1 MCIAKHAIVKHVIV
15 KVRNSYQKST
25 IADAVQI
32 NDEKD
37 EMENRIF
44 WLRILIMV
52 LVIVGS
58 YLAYAFIYRDRNE
71 PPTKRKT
78 TNQEA
83 AYYTLRGQ
91 IQMLSQKEELMA
103 FAFED
108 RKKERE
114 YGTYIIPGLKA
125 TRTLLTSEGDMP
137 AMCTTMTP
145 QGLAV
150 TEDYVFVSAYCH
162 AKKHNSVIYMIN
174 KESHRFIKEII
185 LPGQPHV
192 GGLAYDSEHQILW
205 YSSNTQELAQAV
217 SLTMESIEN
226 YDYDAGRHPIA
237 TNQIASLYGIVRDS
251 FMTFYDGC
259 LYVGCFTK
267 YTDSAIARYA
277 VDDQGNL
284 INTMDE
290 GLGMNFG
297 MAVPLDYS
305 TISEQ
310 AQGMAFYND
319 KLLLSHSFGILPSRV
334 VFYEKSDKRLYVDEN
349 SAVSYRFPERIE
361 QIFVDGDDLYVLFE
375 SAAYAYSSA
384 SVNIVDRVLKLSL
397 PRMEEYQ
404 QSIQSN
410 VSQY

>member
-1 MCIAKHAIVKHVIV
+1 MGHILKIQPVFKEMIWGGHKLRDIYGYDIPSDQTGECWAISGHKNGDCIIGDGEYQGKSVAWLFENHRELFGDVEGNQFPLLVKIIDAK
-15 KVRNSYQKST
+15 NDLS
-25 IADAVQI
+25 VQVHP
-32 NDEKD
+32 NDEYAGKHENSLGKTECWYVLQAD
-37 EMENRIF
+37 EGTK
-44 WLRILIMV
+44 MV
-52 LVIVGS
+52 MGHH
-58 YLAYAFIYRDRNE
+58 A
-71 PPTKRKT
+71 KT
-78 TNQEA
+78 
-83 AYYTLRGQ
+83 
-91 IQMLSQKEELMA
+91 KEE
-103 FAFED
+103 FV
-108 RKKERE
+108 
-114 YGTYIIPGLKA
+114 KA
-125 TRTLLTSEGDMP
+125 
-137 AMCTTMTP
+137 
-145 QGLAV
+145 
-150 TEDYVFVSAYCH
+150 
-162 AKKHNSVIYMIN
+162 
-174 KESHRFIKEII
+174 
-185 LPGQPHV
+185 
-192 GGLAYDSEHQILW
+192 
-205 YSSNTQELAQAV
+205 
-217 SLTMESIEN
+217 IEN
-226 YDYDAGRHPIA
+226 DDYDVGRHPIA
-237 TNQIASLYGIVRDS
+237 TNQVASLYGIVRDS

-310 AQGMAFYND
+310 AQGMTFYND

>member
-1 MCIAKHAIVKHVIV
+1 MNRQTKKEIRRLAVKILV
-15 KVRNSYQKST
+15 
-25 IADAVQI
+25 AVLALGLA
-32 NDEKD
+32 
-37 EMENRIF
+37 F
-44 WLRILIMV
+44 W
-52 LVIVGS
+52 G
-58 YLAYAFIYRDRNE
+58 YAFVYRGKTE
-71 PPTKRKT
+71 PPAKYPV
-78 TNQEA
+78 TNQDA
-83 AYYTLRGQ
+83 AVYSLRGQ
-91 IQMLSQKEELMA
+91 IQMLSQQEELNT
-103 FAFED
+103 FAFEG
-108 RKKERE
+108 RKKEKE
-114 YGTYIIPGLKA
+114 YGTYIIPGLRY
-125 TRTLLTSEGDMP
+125 TRTFLNVEGTKQAVCTS
-137 AMCTTMTP
+137 MTP

-150 TEDYVFVSAYCH
+150 TDEYVLVSAYCH
-162 AKKHNSVIYMIN
+162 TEKHNSVIYVIN
-174 KESHRFIKEII
+174 KETHRFIKEVV
-185 LPGQPHV
+185 LPGLPHV
-192 GGLAYDSEHQILW
+192 GGLAYDQEHDMLW

-237 TNQIASLYGIVRDS
+237 TNQVASLYGIVRDS

-310 AQGMAFYND
+310 AQGMTFYND

-404 QSIQSN
+404 KRIQSN

>member
-1 MCIAKHAIVKHVIV
+1 MKW
-15 KVRNSYQKST
+15 R
-25 IADAVQI
+25 
-32 NDEKD
+32 
-37 EMENRIF
+37 NRIF

-58 YLAYAFIYRDRNE
+58 YLAYAFIYRGRNE

-125 TRTLLTSEGDMP
+125 TQTLLTSEGDMP

-361 QIFVDGDDLYVLFE
+361 QIFVDGDDLYVLFG

>member
-1 MCIAKHAIVKHVIV
+1 MTKKR
-15 KVRNSYQKST
+15 KWRK
-25 IADAVQI
+25 
-32 NDEKD
+32 
-37 EMENRIF
+37 RIF
-44 WLRILIMV
+44 WLRALIIV
-52 LVIVGS
+52 LVLAGS
-58 YLAYAFIYRDRNE
+58 YCAYAFLYRGRNE

-83 AYYTLRGQ
+83 AFYTLRGQ
-91 IQMLSQKEELMA
+91 IQMLSQKEALMA

-125 TRTLLTSEGDMP
+125 TRTLVSSEGDLP
-137 AMCTTMTP
+137 DMCTTMTP

-162 AKKHNSVIYMIN
+162 AKKHNSVIYMID
-174 KESHRFIKEII
+174 KETHRFIKEIV
-185 LPGQPHV
+185 LQGKPHV
-192 GGLAYDSEHQILW
+192 GGLAYDSEHRILW

-217 SLTMESIEN
+217 SLTMDAIEE
-226 YDYDAGRHPIA
+226 YDFDEDQHPIA
-237 TNQIASLYGIVRDS
+237 INQISSLYGIVRDS
-251 FMTFYDGC
+251 FMTFYEGC

-267 YTDSAIARYA
+267 YTESAIARYA
-277 VDDQGNL
+277 VDENGNL
-284 INTMDE
+284 VNTMDE
-290 GLGMNFG
+290 GLGMNFE

-310 AQGMAFYND
+310 AQGMTFYND

-349 SAVSYRFPERIE
+349 SAISYRFPERIE

-375 SAAYAYSSA
+375 SAAYAYSAA
-384 SVNIVDRVLKLSL
+384 SVNIVDRVLKLNL

-404 QSIQSN
+404 KLVEAN
-410 VSQY
+410 

>member
-1 MCIAKHAIVKHVIV
+1 MTRKK
-15 KVRNSYQKST
+15 KWK
-25 IADAVQI
+25 
-32 NDEKD
+32 K
-37 EMENRIF
+37 RIF
-44 WLRILIMV
+44 WIQILFMV
-52 LVIVGS
+52 LVLAGS
-58 YLAYAFIYRDRNE
+58 YCAYAFIYRGRNE

-83 AYYTLRGQ
+83 AFYTLRGQ
-91 IQMLSQKEELMA
+91 IQMLSQKEALMA

-114 YGTYIIPGLKA
+114 YGTYIIPGLKS

-137 AMCTTMTP
+137 AICTSMTP

-150 TEDYVFVSAYCH
+150 TEKYVFVSAYCH
-162 AKKHNSVIYMIN
+162 TKKHNSVIYMIN
-174 KESHRFIKEII
+174 KETHRFIKEIV

-217 SLTMESIEN
+217 SLTMDAIEA
-226 YDYDAGRHPIA
+226 YDYDEGRHPIDI
-237 TNQIASLYGIVRDS
+237 NQISSLYGIVRDS
-251 FMTFYDGC
+251 FMTFYEGC

-267 YTDSAIARYA
+267 YTESAIARYP
-277 VDDQGNL
+277 VDNQGKL
-284 INTMDE
+284 LSTSDE
-290 GLGMNFG
+290 SLEMNFD

-310 AQGMAFYND
+310 AQGMTFYND
-319 KLLLSHSFGILPSRV
+319 KLLLSHSYGILPSRV

-349 SAVSYRFPERIE
+349 SAISYRFPERIE

-375 SAAYAYSSA
+375 SAAYAYSAA
-384 SVNIVDRVLKLSL
+384 SVNIVDRVLKLSI
-397 PRMEEYQ
+397 PKMEEYQ
-404 QSIQSN
+404 KSTEEYFQK
-410 VSQY
+410 

>member
-1 MCIAKHAIVKHVIV
+1 MTRKK
-15 KVRNSYQKST
+15 KWK
-25 IADAVQI
+25 
-32 NDEKD
+32 K
-37 EMENRIF
+37 RIF
-44 WLRILIMV
+44 WIQILFMV
-52 LVIVGS
+52 LVLAGS
-58 YLAYAFIYRDRNE
+58 YCAYAFIYRGRNE

-83 AYYTLRGQ
+83 AFYTLRGQ
-91 IQMLSQKEELMA
+91 IQMLSQKEALMA

-114 YGTYIIPGLKA
+114 YGTYIIPGLKS

-137 AMCTTMTP
+137 AICTSMTP

-162 AKKHNSVIYMIN
+162 TKKHNSVIYMIN
-174 KESHRFIKEII
+174 KETHRFIKEIV

-192 GGLAYDSEHQILW
+192 GGLAYDSEHQVLW

-217 SLTMESIEN
+217 SLTMDTIEA
-226 YDYDAGRHPIA
+226 YDYDESQRPIDI
-237 TNQIASLYGIVRDS
+237 NQISSLYGIVRDS
-251 FMTFYDGC
+251 FMTFYEGC

-267 YTDSAIARYA
+267 YTESAIARYP
-277 VDDQGNL
+277 VDNQGKL
-284 INTMDE
+284 ISTSDE
-290 GLGMNFG
+290 SLGMNFD

-310 AQGMAFYND
+310 AQGMTFYND
-319 KLLLSHSFGILPSRV
+319 KLLLSHSYGILPSRV

-349 SAVSYRFPERIE
+349 SAISYRFPERIE

-375 SAAYAYSSA
+375 SAAYAYSAA
-384 SVNIVDRVLKLSL
+384 SVNIVDRVLKLSI
-397 PRMEEYQ
+397 PKMEEYQ
-404 QSIQSN
+404 KSTGEYFQK
-410 VSQY
+410 

>member
-1 MCIAKHAIVKHVIV
+1 M
-15 KVRNSYQKST
+15 
-25 IADAVQI
+25 QI
-32 NDEKD
+32 NEEKD
-37 EMENRIF
+37 EMEKPHF
-44 WLRILIMV
+44 LDPDPIMV
-52 LVIVGS
+52 LVVVGS
-58 YLAYAFIYRDRNE
+58 YLAYAFIYRGRNE
-71 PPTKRKT
+71 PPTKRKNHQWGSGLLYASWT
-78 TNQEA
+78 DPDAFPE
-83 AYYTLRGQ
+83 
-91 IQMLSQKEELMA
+91 EELMA

-334 VFYEKSDKRLYVDEN
+334 VFYEIDKRLYVDEN

>member
-1 MCIAKHAIVKHVIV
+1 MTKKL
-15 KVRNSYQKST
+15 KWRN
-25 IADAVQI
+25 
-32 NDEKD
+32 
-37 EMENRIF
+37 RLF
-44 WLRILIMV
+44 WIRILIMILV
-52 LVIVGS
+52 LAGS
-58 YLAYAFIYRDRNE
+58 YCAYAFIYRGRNE
-71 PPTKRKT
+71 PPAKRKV

-103 FAFED
+103 FAFDD

-114 YGTYIIPGLKA
+114 YGTYIIPGLKS

-162 AKKHNSVIYMIN
+162 AKKHNSVIYMID
-174 KESHRFIKEII
+174 KESHRFIKEIV

-217 SLTMESIEN
+217 SLTMESIKN
-226 YDYDAGRHPIA
+226 YDYDKSQRPIA

-251 FMTFYDGC
+251 FMTFYEGC

-267 YTDSAIARYA
+267 YTESAIARYA
-277 VDDQGNL
+277 V
-284 INTMDE
+284 E
-290 GLGMNFG
+290 GLGMNFE

-310 AQGMAFYND
+310 AQGMTFYND

-349 SAVSYRFPERIE
+349 SAISYRFPERIE

-375 SAAYAYSSA
+375 SAAYAYSAA

-404 QSIQSN
+404 KSTQNS

>member
-1 MCIAKHAIVKHVIV
+1 
-15 KVRNSYQKST
+15 
-25 IADAVQI
+25 
-32 NDEKD
+32 
-37 EMENRIF
+37 
-44 WLRILIMV
+44 MV

-58 YLAYAFIYRDRNE
+58 YLAYAFIYRGRNE

-125 TRTLLTSEGDMP
+125 TQTLLTSEGDMP

-277 VDDQGNL
+277 VDD
-284 INTMDE
+284 
-290 GLGMNFG
+290 
-297 MAVPLDYS
+297 
-305 TISEQ
+305 
-310 AQGMAFYND
+310 
-319 KLLLSHSFGILPSRV
+319 
-334 VFYEKSDKRLYVDEN
+334 
-349 SAVSYRFPERIE
+349 
-361 QIFVDGDDLYVLFE
+361 
-375 SAAYAYSSA
+375 
-384 SVNIVDRVLKLSL
+384 
-397 PRMEEYQ
+397 
-404 QSIQSN
+404 
-410 VSQY
+410 

>member
-1 MCIAKHAIVKHVIV
+1 MYREAAIVKHVIV

-25 IADAVQI
+25 IAEAVQI
-32 NDEKD
+32 NEEKD
-37 EMENRIF
+37 EMEKPHF
-44 WLRILIMV
+44 LAQDPDHGSGHCGILSGIC
-52 LVIVGS
+52 
-58 YLAYAFIYRDRNE
+58 FIYRGRNE

-192 GGLAYDSEHQILW
+192 GGLAYDS
-205 YSSNTQELAQAV
+205 
-217 SLTMESIEN
+217 
-226 YDYDAGRHPIA
+226 
-237 TNQIASLYGIVRDS
+237 
-251 FMTFYDGC
+251 
-259 LYVGCFTK
+259 
-267 YTDSAIARYA
+267 
-277 VDDQGNL
+277 
-284 INTMDE
+284 
-290 GLGMNFG
+290 
-297 MAVPLDYS
+297 
-305 TISEQ
+305 
-310 AQGMAFYND
+310 
-319 KLLLSHSFGILPSRV
+319 
-334 VFYEKSDKRLYVDEN
+334 
-349 SAVSYRFPERIE
+349 
-361 QIFVDGDDLYVLFE
+361 
-375 SAAYAYSSA
+375 
-384 SVNIVDRVLKLSL
+384 
-397 PRMEEYQ
+397 
-404 QSIQSN
+404 
-410 VSQY
+410 

>member
-1 MCIAKHAIVKHVIV
+1 MKK
-15 KVRNSYQKST
+15 KMKWR
-25 IADAVQI
+25 
-32 NDEKD
+32 
-37 EMENRIF
+37 NRIF

-58 YLAYAFIYRDRNE
+58 YLAYAFIYRGRNE

-125 TRTLLTSEGDMP
+125 TQTLLTSEGDMP

-237 TNQIASLYGIVRDS
+237 TNQVASLYGIVRDS

-310 AQGMAFYND
+310 AQGMTFYND

-397 PRMEEYQ
+397 PRTEEYQ

>member
-1 MCIAKHAIVKHVIV
+1 M
-15 KVRNSYQKST
+15 
-25 IADAVQI
+25 
-32 NDEKD
+32 
-37 EMENRIF
+37 
-44 WLRILIMV
+44 
-52 LVIVGS
+52 
-58 YLAYAFIYRDRNE
+58 
-71 PPTKRKT
+71 
-78 TNQEA
+78 
-83 AYYTLRGQ
+83 
-91 IQMLSQKEELMA
+91 
-103 FAFED
+103 
-108 RKKERE
+108 
-114 YGTYIIPGLKA
+114 
-125 TRTLLTSEGDMP
+125 
-137 AMCTTMTP
+137 
-145 QGLAV
+145 
-150 TEDYVFVSAYCH
+150 
-162 AKKHNSVIYMIN
+162 
-174 KESHRFIKEII
+174 
-185 LPGQPHV
+185 
-192 GGLAYDSEHQILW
+192 
-205 YSSNTQELAQAV
+205 

-237 TNQIASLYGIVRDS
+237 TNQVASLYGIVRDS

-310 AQGMAFYND
+310 AQGMTFYND

-361 QIFVDGDDLYVLFE
+361 QIFVDGDDLYVMFE

-397 PRMEEYQ
+397 PKMEEYQ
-404 QSIQSN
+404 KRIQSN

>member
-1 MCIAKHAIVKHVIV
+1 MTKRK
-15 KVRNSYQKST
+15 KWK
-25 IADAVQI
+25 
-32 NDEKD
+32 
-37 EMENRIF
+37 NRIF
-44 WLRILIMV
+44 WFRILLMV
-52 LVIVGS
+52 LVLVSS
-58 YLAYAFIYRDRNE
+58 YLAYAFIYRGRNE
-71 PPTKRKT
+71 PPTKRKV

-108 RKKERE
+108 HKKERE
-114 YGTYIIPGLKA
+114 YGTYIIPGLKS
-125 TRTLLTSEGDMP
+125 TRTFLTSEGDTP

-150 TEDYVFVSAYCH
+150 TENYVFISAYCH

-217 SLTMESIEN
+217 SLTMENIEN
-226 YDYDAGRHPIA
+226 YNYDESPRPIV
-237 TNQIASLYGIVRDS
+237 TNQVASLYGIVRDS
-251 FMTFYDGC
+251 FMTFYEGC

-267 YTDSAIARYA
+267 YTESAIARYA
-277 VDDQGNL
+277 VDDKGKL

-290 GLGMNFG
+290 GLEMNFE
-297 MAVPLDYS
+297 MAVPLEYS

-375 SAAYAYSSA
+375 SAAYAYSAA

-397 PRMEEYQ
+397 PRMDEYQ
-404 QSIQSN
+404 KSE
-410 VSQY
+410 